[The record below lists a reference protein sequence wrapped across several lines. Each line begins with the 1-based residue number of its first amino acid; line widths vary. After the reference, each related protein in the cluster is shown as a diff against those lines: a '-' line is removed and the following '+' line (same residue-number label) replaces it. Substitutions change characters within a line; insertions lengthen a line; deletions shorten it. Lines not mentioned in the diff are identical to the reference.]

1 MKHII
6 AVLFLSFMFVVNPV
20 HAETVS
26 TVKENLIDS
35 LSQSGYLDKNKTSDI
50 KNKFITQ
57 EDSTRQVIA
66 NSASS
71 ESETTWHKYV
81 TWINLFKVLGILL
94 ILIAMGKFV
103 KKIVKQLLFV
113 IVSIPLIIYQLIV
126 LALSLTITFL
136 PAEIPFLSSEK
147 VYVVLLGALSN
158 IAALA
163 WIVSKNRKLCAVVQK
178 FFGKDP
184 ILIVVKGGVF
194 TMLYFGY
201 FTLSLPSYIFG
212 FLSVASFSVSI
223 TSLFIWGIS
232 KFKKTEIEEKDII
245 LSSLFMHTLALV
257 VYILS
262 PLDLGYFDKGVQYI
276 FSGIILSILIFNT
289 VPEIGNKMK
298 PFYIVYFTI
307 ITFLSLASYVYFDTK
322 LISTLVF
329 TGYYIFIFMQLAYYT
344 FKANM
349 IIGLMTVGLT
359 LYGSA
364 LLLEKF
370 GSYLVFY
377 S

>member
-6 AVLFLSFMFVVNPV
+6 TVLLLSFIFIVNSV

-26 TVKENLIDS
+26 TVKENLIES
-35 LSQSGYLDKNKTSDI
+35 LSQSGYLDKDKTSEI
-50 KNKFITQ
+50 KNKFITK
-57 EDSTRQVIA
+57 EDTTRQVIA
-66 NSASS
+66 NAVSP

-81 TWINLFKVLGILL
+81 TWINLFKILGILL

-103 KKIVKQLLFV
+103 KKIVKQLLFFL
-113 IVSIPLIIYQLIV
+113 ISIPLIIYQLIV
-126 LALSLTITFL
+126 LALSLTLTFL
-136 PAEIPFLSSEK
+136 PAEFPFLSSEK
-147 VYVVLLGALSN
+147 VYIVLLGALSN

-163 WIVSKNRKLCAVVQK
+163 WIISKNKKLSEVIQK
-178 FFGKDP
+178 LFGRNP
-184 ILIVVKGGVF
+184 ILVAAKGGILA
-194 TMLYFGY
+194 MLYFGY
-201 FTLSLPSYIFG
+201 FTLSLPSYLFG
-212 FLSVASFSVSI
+212 FLSVVSFSIFI
-223 TSLFIWGIS
+223 TSSFIWVIS
-232 KFKKTEIEEKDII
+232 KFKKTEIEDKDII
-245 LSSLFMHTLALV
+245 LSLLFIHTLALV

-262 PLDLGYFDKGVQYI
+262 PLDLSYFDKGVQYI
-276 FSGIILSILIFNT
+276 FSGIILFLLISNT
-289 VPEIGNKMK
+289 VPEIENKMK
-298 PFYIVYFTI
+298 LFYSVYFTI

-329 TGYYIFIFMQLAYYT
+329 TGYYIFIFMWLAYYT

>member
-6 AVLFLSFMFVVNPV
+6 TVLLLSFIFIVNSV

-26 TVKENLIDS
+26 TVKENLIES
-35 LSQSGYLDKNKTSDI
+35 LSQSGYLDKDKTSEI
-50 KNKFITQ
+50 KNKFITK
-57 EDSTRQVIA
+57 EDTTRQVIA
-66 NSASS
+66 NAVSP

-81 TWINLFKVLGILL
+81 TWINLFKILGILL

-103 KKIVKQLLFV
+103 KKIVKQLLFFL
-113 IVSIPLIIYQLIV
+113 ISIPLIIYQLIV
-126 LALSLTITFL
+126 LALSLTLTFL
-136 PAEIPFLSSEK
+136 PAEVPFLSSEK
-147 VYVVLLGALSN
+147 VYIVLLGALSN

-163 WIVSKNRKLCAVVQK
+163 WIISKNKKLSEVIQK
-178 FFGKDP
+178 LFGRNP
-184 ILIVVKGGVF
+184 ILVAAKGGILA
-194 TMLYFGY
+194 MLYFSY
-201 FTLSLPSYIFG
+201 FTLSLPSYLFG
-212 FLSVASFSVSI
+212 FLSVVSFSIFI
-223 TSLFIWGIS
+223 TSSFIWVIS
-232 KFKKTEIEEKDII
+232 KFKKTEIEDKDIL
-245 LSSLFMHTLALV
+245 LSLLFIHTLALV

-262 PLDLGYFDKGVQYI
+262 PLDLSYFDKGVQYI
-276 FSGIILSILIFNT
+276 FSGIILFLLISNT
-289 VPEIGNKMK
+289 VPEIENKMK
-298 PFYIVYFTI
+298 LFYSVYFTI

-329 TGYYIFIFMQLAYYT
+329 TGYYIFIFMWLAYYT

>member
-6 AVLFLSFMFVVNPV
+6 TVLLLSFIFIVNSV

-26 TVKENLIDS
+26 TVKENLIES
-35 LSQSGYLDKNKTSDI
+35 LSQSGYLDKDKTSEI
-50 KNKFITQ
+50 KNKFITK
-57 EDSTRQVIA
+57 EDTTRQVIA
-66 NSASS
+66 NAVSP

-81 TWINLFKVLGILL
+81 TWINLFKILGILL

-103 KKIVKQLLFV
+103 KKIVKQLLFFL
-113 IVSIPLIIYQLIV
+113 ISIPLIIYQLIV
-126 LALSLTITFL
+126 LALSLTLTFL
-136 PAEIPFLSSEK
+136 PAEVPFLSSEK
-147 VYVVLLGALSN
+147 VYIVLLGALSN

-163 WIVSKNRKLCAVVQK
+163 WIISKNKKLSEVIQK
-178 FFGKDP
+178 LFGRNP
-184 ILIVVKGGVF
+184 ILVAAKGGILA
-194 TMLYFGY
+194 MLYFGY
-201 FTLSLPSYIFG
+201 FTLSLPSYLFG
-212 FLSVASFSVSI
+212 FLSVVSFSIFI
-223 TSLFIWGIS
+223 TSSFIWVIS
-232 KFKKTEIEEKDII
+232 KFKKTEIEDKDII
-245 LSSLFMHTLALV
+245 LSLLFIHTLALV

-262 PLDLGYFDKGVQYI
+262 PLDLSYFDKGVQYI
-276 FSGIILSILIFNT
+276 FSGIILFLLISNT
-289 VPEIGNKMK
+289 VPEIENKMK
-298 PFYIVYFTI
+298 LFYSVYFTI

-322 LISTLVF
+322 VISTLVF
-329 TGYYIFIFMQLAYYT
+329 TGYYIFIFMWLAYYT

-359 LYGSA
+359 LYSSA

>member
-6 AVLFLSFMFVVNPV
+6 TVLLLSFIFIVNSV

-26 TVKENLIDS
+26 TVKENLIES
-35 LSQSGYLDKNKTSDI
+35 LSQSGYLDKDKTSEI
-50 KNKFITQ
+50 KNKFITK
-57 EDSTRQVIA
+57 EDTTRQVIA
-66 NSASS
+66 NSASP

-81 TWINLFKVLGILL
+81 TWINLFKVFGILL

-113 IVSIPLIIYQLIV
+113 IVSIPLIIYQFIV
-126 LALSLTITFL
+126 LTLSLTITFL
-136 PAEIPFLSSEK
+136 PAEVPFLSSEK
-147 VYVVLLGALSN
+147 VYIVLLGALSN

-163 WIVSKNRKLCAVVQK
+163 WIVSKNKKLCSVIQK

-184 ILIVVKGGVF
+184 ILIVVKGGIF

-223 TSLFIWGIS
+223 TSLFIWGVS
-232 KFKKTEIEEKDII
+232 KFKKKEIEEKDIL
-245 LSSLFMHTLALV
+245 LSSLFIHTLALV

-262 PLDLGYFDKGVQYI
+262 PLDLSYFDKGVQYI
-276 FSGIILSILIFNT
+276 FSGIILFLLISNT
-289 VPEIGNKMK
+289 VPEIENKMK
-298 PFYIVYFTI
+298 LFYSVYFTI

-329 TGYYIFIFMQLAYYT
+329 TGYYIFIFMWLAYYT

>member
-1 MKHII
+1 MKRII
-6 AVLFLSFMFVVNPV
+6 VALLLSFMFIVNSV

-35 LSQSGYLDKNKTSDI
+35 LSQAGYIEQDKTSEI
-50 KNKFITQ
+50 KNQFITQ
-57 EDSTRQVIA
+57 EDATRQVIA
-66 NSASS
+66 NTASP

-81 TWINLFKVLGILL
+81 TWINLFKVLGVLL

-103 KKIVKQLLFV
+103 KKVVKQLLFF

-136 PAEIPFLSSEK
+136 PTEVLFLSSEK
-147 VYVVLLGALSN
+147 VYIVLLGAISN
-158 IAALA
+158 IAAFT
-163 WIVSKNRKLCAVVQK
+163 WIISKNKKLSEVIQK
-178 FFGKDP
+178 LFGQNP
-184 ILIVVKGGVF
+184 ILVAVKGGILA
-194 TMLYFGY
+194 TLYFGY

-212 FLSVASFSVSI
+212 FLSIASFSLFI
-223 TSLFIWGIS
+223 TSLFIWIIS
-232 KFKKTEIEEKDII
+232 KFKKTEIEDKDIL
-245 LSSLFMHTLALV
+245 LSLLFMHTLALV
-257 VYILS
+257 VYIFS
-262 PLDLGYFDKGVQYI
+262 PLELGYFDKGFQYI
-276 FSGIILSILIFNT
+276 FSGIILSLLIFNT
-289 VPEIGNKMK
+289 APEIENKMK
-298 PFYIVYFTI
+298 PFYSVYFTI

-329 TGYYIFIFMQLAYYT
+329 TGYYIFIFMWLAYYT

-359 LYGSA
+359 LYGTA